1 MRRLREGRPIPSVA
15 ANTATLLGMDR
26 SPSRRPFYGWVI
38 VATSCFQLT
47 FAAGLGFYGL
57 PVYLRTLKSARGFSV
72 AWMSGATSMFWIAS
86 GLTGILVARFLAR
99 YDPRVFV
106 AIGAACSAL
115 SIAALGHV
123 TQLWQVFVVYA
134 FFGVGF
140 CCSAV
145 IVTNTVIMRW
155 FHKRRSVALSV
166 ATTGLSLGGVVLTP
180 IATSLLNHRSLSSAF
195 AVIALLFF
203 FGVLIVPM
211 IFLRGDP
218 TEKGTYPDGIVP
230 SADAD
235 STAATTAPGVPFEK
249 AVRSRAFMAITASF
263 ALALLAQ
270 LGAISQL
277 VNLAT
282 ERAGKGVGDRI
293 VIVLASC
300 SVVGRLLGGAFVQ
313 RASTRKFAFAALGL
327 QSTGLFLISFAHGAT
342 AMYGATIAFGFA
354 IGNVLLLHPL
364 LIAEV
369 FGVRDYPRVYGRSQL
384 FVALGN
390 ATGPLSIGWLRDNAG
405 GYRTAILVACAV
417 NIVALATYVRGGGIS
432 AETAAGANV
441 SVA

>member
-1 MRRLREGRPIPSVA
+1 V
-15 ANTATLLGMDR
+15 N
-26 SPSRRPFYGWVI
+26 RRPFYGWII

-57 PVYLRTLKSARGFSV
+57 PVYLRTLKNARGFSV
-72 AWMSGATSMFWIAS
+72 AWMSGATSVFWVAS
-86 GLTGILVARFLAR
+86 GLAGVVIARLLAR

-106 AIGAACSAL
+106 AVGAVLSGL

-123 TQLWQVFVVYA
+123 SQLWQVFAVYA
-134 FFGVGF
+134 LFGVGF
-140 CCSAV
+140 CCSAI

-180 IATSLLNHRSLSSAF
+180 VATSLLNSRSLRSAF
-195 AVIALLFF
+195 TIIAVLFF

-218 TEKGTYPDGIVP
+218 SSKGTYPDGIVP
-230 SADAD
+230 SVDVN
-235 STAATTAPGVPFEK
+235 SITTTAPGVPFET
-249 AVRSRAFMAITASF
+249 AVKTPAFAAITAAF

-327 QSTGLFLISFAHGAT
+327 QATGLFLIAFAHGAV

-405 GYRTAILVACAV
+405 GYRTAFLVACVV
-417 NIVALATYVRGGGIS
+417 NVAALGMYIQRGGVS
-432 AETAAGANV
+432 AESAAAANV

>member
-1 MRRLREGRPIPSVA
+1 VVSHGECRPIPIVVE
-15 ANTATLLGMDR
+15 NTATLLGMDH
-26 SPSRRPFYGWVI
+26 SPRRRPFYGWVI

-57 PVYLRTLKSARGFSV
+57 PVYLRTLKTARGFSV
-72 AWMSGATSMFWIAS
+72 AWMSGATSVFWIAS

-106 AIGAACSAL
+106 AIGAALSGL
-115 SIAALGHV
+115 SIAALGQV

-155 FHKRRSVALSV
+155 FHKRRSVALSI

-195 AVIALLFF
+195 LTIALLFF
-203 FGVLIVPM
+203 VGVLIVPM

-218 TEKGTYPDGIVP
+218 VVKGTYADGIAPVDAG
-230 SADAD
+230 SAAG
-235 STAATTAPGVPFEK
+235 TAPGVPFEI
-249 AVRSRAFMAITASF
+249 AVRSRAFAAITAAF
-263 ALALLAQ
+263 ALGLLAQ

-327 QSTGLFLISFAHGAT
+327 QATGLLLISFASGAA

-369 FGVRDYPRVYGRSQL
+369 FGVREYPRVYGRSQL

-390 ATGPLSIGWLRDNAG
+390 ATGPLSVGWLRDNAG
-405 GYRTAILVACAV
+405 GYRTAFLVACAV
-417 NIVALATYVRGGGIS
+417 NIIALATYIRGGGVS
-432 AETAAGANV
+432 AENAAAADV

>member
-1 MRRLREGRPIPSVA
+1 MGLRP
-15 ANTATLLGMDR
+15 ATLAPVNMPT
-26 SPSRRPFYGWVI
+26 STRRPFYGWVI

-72 AWMSGATSMFWIAS
+72 AWMSGATSVFWIAS

-106 AIGAACSAL
+106 AIGAALSGL

-155 FHKRRSVALSV
+155 FHKRRSVALSI

-195 AVIALLFF
+195 SIIALLFF
-203 FGVLIVPM
+203 IGVLIVPM

-218 TEKGTYPDGIVP
+218 STKGTYADGIAPVVHAG
-230 SADAD
+230 SNVG
-235 STAATTAPGVPFEK
+235 TAPGVPFEV
-249 AVRSRAFMAITASF
+249 AVRSRAFAAITAAF
-263 ALALLAQ
+263 ALGLLAQ

-327 QSTGLFLISFAHGAT
+327 QATGLFLISFASGAA

-390 ATGPLSIGWLRDNAG
+390 ATGPLSVGWLRDNAG

-417 NIVALATYVRGGGIS
+417 NIVALATYVRGGGVS
-432 AETAAGANV
+432 AENAAAANV

>member
-1 MRRLREGRPIPSVA
+1 V
-15 ANTATLLGMDR
+15 N
-26 SPSRRPFYGWVI
+26 RRPFYGWII

-57 PVYLRTLKSARGFSV
+57 PVYLRTLKNARGFSV
-72 AWMSGATSMFWIAS
+72 AWMSGATSVFWVAS
-86 GLTGILVARFLAR
+86 GLAGIVIARLLAR

-106 AIGAACSAL
+106 AVGAALSGL

-134 FFGVGF
+134 LFGVGF
-140 CCSAV
+140 CCSAI

-180 IATSLLNHRSLSSAF
+180 VATSLLNHRSLSSAF
-195 AVIALLFF
+195 AIIAVLFF

-218 TEKGTYPDGIVP
+218 ASKGTYPDGIVP
-230 SADAD
+230 SVDAN
-235 STAATTAPGVPFEK
+235 SIATTAPGVPFEA
-249 AVRSRAFMAITASF
+249 AVKSPAFAAITAAF

-327 QSTGLFLISFAHGAT
+327 QATGLLLIAFAQGAV

-364 LIAEV
+364 LVAEV

-405 GYRTAILVACAV
+405 GYRTAFLVACVV
-417 NIVALATYVRGGGIS
+417 NVAALAVYVQRGGVS
-432 AETAAGANV
+432 AESAAAANV